1 MGLDKSILSTGADGL
16 HRFASLFFLIVL
28 GGLTVMAFS
37 QGKPSADARAIAE
50 LCTAGDAKAVAA
62 RFDDAMTKA
71 ISTAQLQQVFD
82 GLRATA
88 PFGKRLSETEK
99 KQGDVPV
106 YEAVYAWGDGKIAI
120 DVVMDPSG
128 KVSGLFLKPVKTPS
142 LGADPKAGYKL
153 KATLRL
159 PFNGEWFI
167 FWGGDTKEQ
176 NYHVAYR
183 DQRHASDIVVHRG
196 GVSHKGTGS
205 NNEDYY
211 AFGQPVLASADATV
225 VETLDGIPDNKP
237 GVMNT
242 KQIYGNHVVLDLGNS
257 EYAVICHFKNGSL
270 RVKPGDRVKSG
281 QVIGLCGN
289 SGNSSEP
296 HVHFHLQDGK
306 TLGIATGLPA
316 PFTNYIADGKKVS
329 LGVPVRGQVVKNAG
343 P

>member
-1 MGLDKSILSTGADGL
+1 MTRSCLAAIRGALATPLITIVSILLSILPIARPALAQVKTL
-16 HRFASLFFLIVL
+16 E
-28 GGLTVMAFS
+28 
-37 QGKPSADARAIAE
+37 DARAVAE
-50 LCTAGDAKAVAA
+50 LCVAGDAKAVWA
-62 RFDDAMTKA
+62 RFDAAMAKA
-71 ISTAQLQQVFD
+71 VSVDQLKQIFESLRGTA
-82 GLRATA
+82 R
-88 PFGKRLSETEK
+88 FGKRLSERET
-99 KQGDVPV
+99 KQGDMPV
-106 YEAVYAWGDGKIAI
+106 YQAVYAWGDGKIAI
-120 DVVMDPSG
+120 TITIDSER
-128 KVSGLFLKPVKTPS
+128 KVSGLLLKPVKTPN
-142 LGADPKAGYKL
+142 LGPDPKAGYKL

-183 DQRHASDIVVHRG
+183 DQRHAYDIVVHRN
-196 GVSHKGTGS
+196 GVSHKGAGS

-211 AFGQPVLASADATV
+211 AFEQPVLAPADATV
-225 VETLDGIPDNKP
+225 IESVDGIPDNKP

-270 RVKPGDRVKSG
+270 RVRPGDRVKSG

-296 HVHFHLQDGK
+296 HIHFHLQDGRV
-306 TLGIATGLPA
+306 LGSATGLPA
-316 PFTNYIADGKKVS
+316 PFANYLADGKRVS
-329 LGVPVRGQVVKNAG
+329 LGVPARGQVVKNA

>member
-1 MGLDKSILSTGADGL
+1 MIRYCPTAIKGAL
-16 HRFASLFFLIVL
+16 ATMVLLCSLFSVAGPTL
-28 GGLTVMAFS
+28 A
-37 QGKPSADARAIAE
+37 QAKPSEDARAIAD
-50 LCTAGDAKAVAA
+50 LCAAGNAKAVYAHFDAA
-62 RFDDAMTKA
+62 MAKA
-71 ISTAQLQQVFD
+71 ISTAQLQQAFD

-99 KQGDVPV
+99 KQGSVPV
-106 YEAVYAWGDGKIAI
+106 YEAVYAWGDGQIAI

-159 PFNGEWFI
+159 PFNEEWFI

-183 DQRHASDIVVHRG
+183 DQRHASDIVIHRS
-196 GVSHKGTGS
+196 GVSHKGAGS
-205 NNEDYY
+205 TNEDYY
-211 AFGQPVLASADATV
+211 AFGQPVLAPADAII
-225 VETLDGIPDNKP
+225 VESLDGIPDNKP

-257 EYAVICHFKNGSL
+257 EYAVICHFKKGSL
-270 RVKPGDRVKSG
+270 RVKPGDHIKSG
-281 QVIGLCGN
+281 QVIALCGN

-296 HVHFHLQDGK
+296 HIHFHLQDGK

-316 PFTNYIADGKKVS
+316 PFSNYLVDGKKVS
-329 LGVPVRGQVVKNAG
+329 LGVPVRGQIVRNA